1 MFITLEELIRN
12 LKAEEF
18 RRKAQ
23 IRMKRLRNVNLV
35 IIDDLMFMA
44 MDQREANLFFH
55 LINDL
60 HDKASII

>member
-1 MFITLEELIRN
+1 
-12 LKAEEF
+12 
-18 RRKAQ
+18 
-23 IRMKRLRNVNLV
+23 MKRLRNVNLV